1 MHIEEII
8 QKITPLDAIAQ
19 KMAQARFDA
28 LIKPVGSLAQLET
41 MTARYAGISGKYD
54 KNEINYPNKALLSF
68 ANLKDA
74 EKIFAL
80 IEGKD
85 PLNILADFAN
95 AKAFGLVL
103 TADNEWDALD
113 EGVSL
118 VQEYIQEYDL
128 GLIGMASFSDKN
140 DKFLILAMAGGI
152 LAAASMKVGIMI
164 DGDTALAATRKAKE
178 ICPDVMN
185 YIFGSEV
192 TTEEGNEAGL
202 KDLAIASPLRLSI
215 PQGIGS
221 GACLA
226 FTVFDAGLKSYK
238 EMETFQEAGVHVEMK
253 EFSMAEA
260 AKKGKNNG

>member
-8 QKITPLDAIAQ
+8 QKITPIDEIAQ

-41 MTARYAGISGKYD
+41 MTSRYAGICGIYD
-54 KNEINYPNKALLSF
+54 KNELKYPNKALLSF
-68 ANLKDA
+68 ATIDDA
-74 EKIFAL
+74 EKVFDL

-95 AKAFGLVL
+95 AQAFGIVL
-103 TADNEWDALD
+103 TSDSEWDAID
-113 EGVSL
+113 EGITL
-118 VQEYIQEYDL
+118 MQEYIQEHDL
-128 GLIGMASFSDKN
+128 GLVGIASFSDKN
-140 DKFLILAMAGGI
+140 NKFLILSMAGAI

-164 DGDTALAATRKAKE
+164 DGDTAVSAACKAKE

-185 YIFGSEV
+185 YVFGSEV
-192 TTEEGNEAGL
+192 TAEAGNEEAL
-202 KDLAIASPLRLSI
+202 KNLQLAAPLRLSI
-215 PQGIGS
+215 PNGIGS

-253 EFSMAEA
+253 EFSMAEE
-260 AKKGKNNG
+260 KKKVKKNG